1 MPALSFRLKLL
12 LAMMLVVGG
21 VSFATLL
28 VTQRSVQDN
37 YERMFRR
44 QFERQLAYF
53 TSLQDARLSPLKE
66 MALTLCQDARFIVAM
81 RHEPVP
87 TNFLYSITNEELR
100 TLRMSVF
107 EGARQT
113 RSRVSSTTMF
123 RFLDARGRL
132 IQPPPEERA
141 RAMFG
146 LANPRRSEQ
155 QLSLVRGAMDSPEP
169 QQVGYLAVNT
179 DTNRLEG
186 PRAKTPAARPPS
198 STNETSAPVLQEI
211 ILTRIV
217 DPENNHTLGA
227 LLLGFPL
234 PELVPQAKTEAATNA
249 VEAEPL
255 QSGILL
261 GERLYASTNIMS
273 DSLAAAVSAELAQRM
288 GTAAKTRD
296 EFDSVLEGSQY
307 RVFYQ
312 LLNSSSALPLAYQ
325 VCLYSMEEA
334 RHEQKVLF
342 WKIAAAAGGALL
354 VALISSLVLA
364 HGLSVPISDLVEGTR
379 EVRAGNFQVKV
390 PVRGRDELGEL
401 ATSFN
406 EMAEG
411 LAQKEKYRTVL
422 NQVADEKVAKQ
433 LISGEITLGGELR
446 EVSVL
451 FCDIRGF
458 TPLTENMPPGE
469 VIEMLNEHMTALT
482 QVVRQHNGVLD
493 KFVGDALM
501 AIFGAPV
508 RHGNDALAAA
518 QCALE
523 LITTR
528 ESLNQLSR
536 FQLRVGVG
544 LATGNVVAGGM
555 GSVERFH
562 YTVLGERVNL
572 ASRLCSRAGPGEVL
586 IDQTTFELLRDSI
599 QAEAAQP
606 MQLKGFATA
615 VQVYKLLAAKAVAE
629 EKVGKKMKAKRFL
642 TGENGGNGE
651 DE

>member
-28 VTQRSVQDN
+28 VTQRSVRNN
-37 YERMFRR
+37 YERMFRK

-53 TSLQDARLSPLKE
+53 TGLQDARLSPLKE
-66 MALTLCQDARFIVAM
+66 MSLNVCQDPRYIVAM
-81 RHEPVP
+81 RHDPVP
-87 TNFLYSITNEELR
+87 TNFLYSMTNEGLR

-107 EGARQT
+107 EGARQARIT
-113 RSRVSSTTMF
+113 SRPAVATMF
-123 RFLDARGRL
+123 RFLDARARL
-132 IQPPPEERA
+132 IQPPAEERA

-146 LANPRRSEQ
+146 IANPRRSEQ
-155 QLSLVRGAMDSPEP
+155 QLSFVRGAMDRSEP
-169 QQVGYLAVNT
+169 QQVGYLAINT
-179 DTNRLEG
+179 ETNRAEA
-186 PRAKTPAARPPS
+186 PRGKGLAVRSLP
-198 STNETSAPVLQEI
+198 STNDTVAPVLQEI
-211 ILTRIV
+211 ILTRII

-234 PELVPQAKTEAATNA
+234 PELVPQAKIEAATNA
-249 VEAEPL
+249 VETEPL

-261 GERLYASTNIMS
+261 GERLYANTNIIS
-273 DSLAAAVSAELAQRM
+273 ESLATAVAAKLGQRM
-288 GTAAKTRD
+288 GDVPKERD

-312 LLNSSSALPLAYQ
+312 LLNSSSALPPAYQ

-334 RHEQKVLF
+334 RHEQKLLF
-342 WKIAAAAGGALL
+342 WRIVAAAGGALL
-354 VALISSLVLA
+354 IALISSLVLA
-364 HGLSVPISDLVEGTR
+364 HQLSVPIRDLVGGTR
-379 EVRAGNFQVKV
+379 EVRTGNFQVKL

-422 NQVADEKVAKQ
+422 NQVADEKVAQQ

-482 QVVRQHNGVLD
+482 QVVRRHNGVLD

-518 QCALE
+518 LCALE
-523 LITTR
+523 LIKTR
-528 ESLNQLSR
+528 ENLNQLSR
-536 FQLRVGVG
+536 FQLRIGVG

-572 ASRLCSRAGPGEVL
+572 ASRLCSRAGPSEVL

-599 QAEAAQP
+599 EAEAASAV
-606 MQLKGFATA
+606 QLKGFASP
-615 VQVYKLLAAKAVAE
+615 VQVYKLLAAKAAAAGTIEVPEA
-629 EKVGKKMKAKRFL
+629 GPGFSI
-642 TGENGGNGE
+642 
-651 DE
+651 